1 MHVLWWEWGGR
12 KKSIGSVEVGE
23 RDVKFQVTEQPQL
36 WGGGHRDS
44 ANQSSIIFLRE
55 RKINKDGKEIENNK
69 LDKDGYGECWVGT
82 GLLASLKWRLFFT
95 IPRIF
100 IHSLYDSSRTASPV
114 VLTLLLRCSTLST
127 RHFCPVFQQPAL
139 FLAFFSLPGPGY
151 WSHPRCCPHPN
162 SQGSC
167 FESCSCFWVSP
178 AVWVTDAEKVS
189 PG

>member
-1 MHVLWWEWGGR
+1 M
-12 KKSIGSVEVGE
+12 
-23 RDVKFQVTEQPQL
+23 
-36 WGGGHRDS
+36 
-44 ANQSSIIFLRE
+44 
-55 RKINKDGKEIENNK
+55 
-69 LDKDGYGECWVGT
+69 GT

-127 RHFCPVFQQPAL
+127 GHFCPVFQQPAL
-139 FLAFFSLPGPGY
+139 FLAFFSLPGTSY
-151 WSHPRCCPHPN
+151 WSHPRCCPQPN

-178 AVWVTDAEKVS
+178 LQAGLQMLRRSHLVNPVGKWLSVLTCCCTASVEHAVYIFQPFLSCLYLFV
-189 PG
+189 